1 MAKGLKKITRIAE
14 ESKAKRDAYDAHKQS
29 GDSDFQRALVLKPGQ
44 VATGRFCEE
53 GEDVT
58 FVYTHDLPLAGG
70 QSIPDKV
77 LCLNQD
83 DESHVACYGCERAG
97 DGVRRGARLVMN
109 FIRYDEPKLM
119 REDNGR
125 PVRDNFKNYQYE
137 MKTDPQTGQQVIVT
151 EYALVIFSTGTSIG
165 SRLAFLESQKGG
177 MTNHVVTI
185 ARTSDNTSP
194 YMIDILEAD
203 KKPSDVEEAIFNK
216 KIDPIQAIT
225 KLGKRSIPAMAYNDM
240 VRAFGGSV
248 ASGFSQSGAAPTGN
262 PYADAANQAGGVINR
277 GAFGN

>member
-1 MAKGLKKITRIAE
+1 MARGLKRIVRIAE
-14 ESKAKRDAYDAHKQS
+14 ESKAKRDAYDAQKQS

-58 FVYTHDLPLAGG
+58 FVYTHDLPLMGG

-109 FIRYDEPKLM
+109 FIRYDEPKLL
-119 REDNGR
+119 RDENGR

-177 MTNHVVTI
+177 MTRHVVTI

-203 KKPSDVEEAIFNK
+203 KIPPSPEEEALFNK

-248 ASGFSQSGAAPTGN
+248 ASGFSSGASAPTDN
-262 PYADAANQAGGVINR
+262 IYAKADINR